1 MLLIRKLNQNIN
13 KMTKSNNL
21 LKFICT
27 VILLCAQGIL
37 FAQLPQLTLNECYQ
51 LAEKNYP
58 LIKQQELIAK
68 TKAYTIGNIQK
79 GYLPQFNVSG
89 QASYQSAVTQVPI
102 KVPNQTIPQI
112 SKDQYK
118 LYAEVT
124 QLLYDGGA
132 IKEQK
137 KIQRTG
143 TIVQQKQLETELYT
157 IKERI
162 NQLFFGILLID
173 EQVKQN
179 ELLIN
184 NIQLGLNKVN
194 VAIANGTSLKSNGQI
209 LQADILEN
217 NQHNTELL
225 ASRTAYINMLSVF
238 IGQKLDD
245 STKLAKPQSITT
257 SQQIN
262 RPELQLYEAQYI
274 NLDAQ
279 KGLLKSKT
287 LPKFSL
293 FFQGGAGRPGL
304 DFLNNDLTGFYIGGL
319 RLTWSPSAFYTQK
332 KERAIIE
339 INQQS
344 VAVQKETFLFNTNLN
359 ITQENAEISKY
370 EQLLSSDDA
379 IIDLR
384 TKIKATALVQLDNGV
399 ITSNDFLK
407 EINAE
412 NEARQN
418 KILHSIQLLISQYNQ
433 LITTGNSQQQ

>member
-1 MLLIRKLNQNIN
+1 
-13 KMTKSNNL
+13 MTKPNCLTKIVCIAS
-21 LKFICT
+21 F
-27 VILLCAQGIL
+27 LCMQGIL
-37 FAQLPQLTLNECYQ
+37 FAQVPPLLTLNECYQ
-51 LAEKNYP
+51 LADKNYP
-58 LIKQQELIAK
+58 LIKQQKLIAK
-68 TKAYTIGNIQK
+68 TESYTIENIQK

-102 KVPNQTIPQI
+102 KVPNQTVPQI

-118 LYAEVT
+118 LYAEAT
-124 QLLYDGGA
+124 QLLYDGEA

-137 KIQRTG
+137 EIQRTG
-143 TIVQQKQLETELYT
+143 AVVQQKQLETELYT

-179 ELLIN
+179 ALLIN
-184 NIQLGLNKVN
+184 DIQLGLNKVN
-194 VAIANGTSLKSNGQI
+194 VAIANGTSLKSNGEI
-209 LQADILEN
+209 LQADILQN
-217 NQHNTELL
+217 NQRNIELL

-245 STKLAKPQSITT
+245 STKLVKPLPASL
-257 SQQIN
+257 SQEIN
-262 RPELQLYEAQYI
+262 RPELQLYEAQYK

-279 KGLLKSKT
+279 KELLKSKT

-293 FFQGGAGRPGL
+293 FFQGGVGRPGL
-304 DFLNNDLTGFYIGGL
+304 DFLNNNFTGYYIGGL
-319 RLTWSPSAFYTQK
+319 RLSWSPSAFYTQK

-339 INQQS
+339 VNQQN
-344 VAVQKETFLFNTNLN
+344 VAVEKETFLFNTSLS
-359 ITQENAEISKY
+359 ISQENAETSKY

-379 IIDLR
+379 IIKLR
-384 TKIKATALVQLDNGV
+384 SKIKSTALIQLDNGV
-399 ITSNDFLK
+399 ITSNDFLR
-407 EINAE
+407 ETNAE

-433 LITTGNSQQQ
+433 LITTGNFQ